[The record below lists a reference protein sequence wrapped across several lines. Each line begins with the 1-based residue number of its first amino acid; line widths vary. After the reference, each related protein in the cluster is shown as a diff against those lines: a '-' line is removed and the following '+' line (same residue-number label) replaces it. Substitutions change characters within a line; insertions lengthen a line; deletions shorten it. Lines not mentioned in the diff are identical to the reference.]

1 MNVTDRYVEL
11 LANEG
16 YRPTVDDR
24 EATEIEFKVEGI
36 RFHAMLDENDP
47 EFVAITLC
55 YRLDGAYGIE
65 RLLALAND
73 FARRI
78 KVVKVL
84 IYPDA
89 EVARFAYE
97 TLCSGTLAP
106 ELLQRAISFLRGAS
120 DEYFQELR
128 EAEPAAKA

>member
-1 MNVTDRYVEL
+1 
-11 LANEG
+11 
-16 YRPTVDDR
+16 
-24 EATEIEFKVEGI
+24 
-36 RFHAMLDENDP
+36 MLDENDP
-47 EFVAITLC
+47 SFVAVTLS
-55 YRLDGAYGIE
+55 YSLDESHRLE

-73 FARRI
+73 FGRRI

-84 IYPDA
+84 VYPEA
-89 EVARFAYE
+89 EVVRFAYE

-128 EAEPAAKA
+128 ETEPAAKA